1 MIIRVMRIIIFVKTF
16 RKRCMMRTKRL
27 WAVILVMSVTGS
39 LQAHYDTCQ
48 VPVIFFYLTKKP
60 PRQSLLRGGII
71 MFLNTFY
78 QLLDVT

>member
-1 MIIRVMRIIIFVKTF
+1 MGDKGPVPISSFF
-16 RKRCMMRTKRL
+16 RKKSNL
-27 WAVILVMSVTGS
+27 ILCFTN
-39 LQAHYDTCQ
+39 YDTCQ